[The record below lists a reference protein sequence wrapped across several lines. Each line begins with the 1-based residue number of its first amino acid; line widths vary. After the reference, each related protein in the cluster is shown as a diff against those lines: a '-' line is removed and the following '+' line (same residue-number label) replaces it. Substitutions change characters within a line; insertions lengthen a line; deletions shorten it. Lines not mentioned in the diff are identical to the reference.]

1 MLRKHTATDIL
12 LPVTLLSSN
21 HRGNVKR
28 YMDFEEAKQFI
39 SHNREVINA
48 HTRNLRVYEQQAA
61 GFGDL
66 YVPPHIKNEI
76 DGLKEK
82 VQILDTEINN
92 TKILVAEEL
101 VSEMNKLEKEGE
113 NYILLIELYK
123 QYLQDTEAK
132 KVSVQMI
139 IADAINKYGVSINPG
154 VLYNT
159 TTRSNI
165 FREMDGYIRGIIQ
178 NIEDIV
184 AQIQKRMGEI
194 DRQVK
199 DISNI

>member
-1 MLRKHTATDIL
+1 
-12 LPVTLLSSN
+12 
-21 HRGNVKR
+21 
-28 YMDFEEAKQFI
+28 MDFEEAKQFI

-154 VLYNT
+154 VL
-159 TTRSNI
+159 
-165 FREMDGYIRGIIQ
+165 
-178 NIEDIV
+178 
-184 AQIQKRMGEI
+184 
-194 DRQVK
+194 
-199 DISNI
+199 